1 MNKYIIILLLI
12 ICCLFVLLLL
22 QDNNINKFDNFENTF
37 YNNYLDDV
45 DSFSFNRMTLA
56 EKNIFNF
63 YLDNIDYNIKLS
75 YLNSKYDQN
84 KKTIVSNIKSNIL
97 NSTTFYEKFH
107 YMVSNCF
114 IITPMNIYEDVMKTI
129 SNQRYLTETTII
141 RDLGKINDFKQQILR
156 NPTQIRLPPNI
167 AYSNTIY
174 TLYGT
179 IFNNYLNVILAVLS
193 LDSVLKYLEQN
204 SNSLIKQNILDIIS
218 STNKLKY
225 VERNNN
231 SSIKQIILDSIK
243 VRDKIAYIINP
254 PNSIFKTTLLNS
266 ISNNDKI
273 EYLNANPPSTSVMIL
288 FSSLP
293 NIDKLAYVD
302 KNINYMRTS
311 QTLILSVLL
320 YGMPNIDKLAYLD
333 KNRTSTLIQL
343 KSIPNSDKLAYLE
356 NNRTS
361 TLIQLVSIPYYDQLV
376 YLDKNR
382 TSTLIQINSIPYNER
397 LSYLDKNR
405 TSTLI
410 QTHLIPYSEQLAYME
425 KNRTSTLLSIDQ
437 IPNSDKFA
445 YLENKPSSLSFLF
458 KITDFPLIYS
468 YLRNNPTSNIFMV
481 LLNFIK
487 TKLTNDEIISL
498 INITTSN
505 NKLAYSETV
514 SLNTVLINTILQ
526 TISTNDKLVYLENNN
541 NSSIKN
547 VIIQSINRDNNDIF
561 LYFENNINS
570 KLYNILVNYISRN
583 ITINYIL
590 THKNSPVSNKLIDTI
605 GVETL
610 IKNPNFVYCNSTDCV
625 FNISNDN
632 LFDYYF
638 NKLSD
643 EELVSYFILEKN
655 INTITN
661 QHIIDRLKCRL
672 NDNKSGLSAKYQ
684 SCKQDVIKWFRK
696 INTFIYNYI
705 VLKHLVL
712 ESSAIINLNNLCY
725 FLKTNYNMYITDD
738 DLFLAYLDY
747 VINLDD
753 NKSYLINSDIL
764 N

>member
-45 DSFSFNRMTLA
+45 YSFSFNRMTLA
-56 EKNIFNF
+56 EKNTFNF

-273 EYLNANPPSTSVMIL
+273 EYLNTNPPSTSVMIL

-547 VIIQSINRDNNDIF
+547 VIIQSINRENDIF
-561 LYFENNINS
+561 LYLENNINS
-570 KLYNILVNYISRN
+570 KLYDILIKYISM
-583 ITINYIL
+583 TGSINYIL

-610 IKNPNFVYCNSTDCV
+610 IKNPNFVCNRYDINCV
-625 FNISNDN
+625 FNISNGK

-643 EELVSYFILEKN
+643 EKLVSYFIFNDIVNVSENIKSKIKDRLTMNVDNSLSILNKLVDYYKN
-655 INTITN
+655 EVTDTCVNNLFEFITN
-661 QHIIDRLKCRL
+661 DKFQPWFDSNREI
-672 NDNKSGLSAKYQ
+672 KY
-684 SCKQDVIKWFRK
+684 
-696 INTFIYNYI
+696 
-705 VLKHLVL
+705 
-712 ESSAIINLNNLCY
+712 NNL
-725 FLKTNYNMYITDD
+725 FVILRDYI
-738 DLFLAYLDY
+738 YQ
-747 VINLDD
+747 
-753 NKSYLINSDIL
+753 
-764 N
+764 